1 MDLMKLATSLLMSK
15 LSSRGTD
22 TSEEGIVG
30 ALTGLLGGSDGNIDL
45 GGLVSK
51 FMGDSD
57 LSGVVA
63 SWLGDGDN
71 DPIGAD
77 HVKKIFDTGAL
88 SDFASKLGLDENTAA
103 ETLAETLPDM
113 VDQSSSGGSLLDA
126 VGGIGGALNMAKKLF
141 S

>member
-1 MDLMKLATSLLMSK
+1 MDLMKLGTELLMSK
-15 LSSRGTD
+15 LANRGSNA
-22 TSEEGIVG
+22 SEEGIVG
-30 ALTGLLGGSDGNIDL
+30 ALTSLLGGSDGNLDL

-57 LSGVVA
+57 LAGIVT

-71 DPIGAD
+71 EPIAAD
-77 HVKKIFDTGAL
+77 HVKKIFDTSAL
-88 SDFASKLGLDENTAA
+88 SDFASKLGLDEDSAA
-103 ETLAETLPDM
+103 ETIAETLPEM
-113 VDQSSSGGSLLDA
+113 VDKSSSGGSLLDA